1 MTTEYRK
8 FWDWLEFDED
18 SGDIIGIRK
27 DAPRQMKLDYEAY
40 LKEKKKA
47 KKENIKL

>member
-1 MTTEYRK
+1 MTMDYMA

-40 LKEKKKA
+40 LKQEKKA

>member
-1 MTTEYRK
+1 MTTAYRK

-27 DAPRQMKLDYEAY
+27 DAPRQMKLDYETY
-40 LKEKKKA
+40 LKEKKEA
-47 KKENIKL
+47 KKRNIKL